1 MPICPVYFEEYLT
14 ENEYDEFKSKPS
26 LIEQGF
32 LWISNGRCDN
42 LGGLIHLGLHR
53 ASHDVIHYTTKA
65 ALTAY
70 YTIDTRIEESREKD
84 KEEVEE

>member
-1 MPICPVYFEEYLT
+1 MPICPIYFDEYLA
-14 ENEYDEFKSKPS
+14 ENESNEFNPNPS
-26 LIEQGF
+26 LIEQGI
-32 LWISNGRCDN
+32 LWVSNGRCDN
-42 LGGLIHLGLHR
+42 LGDLIHLSLHR
-53 ASHDVIHYTTKA
+53 VSHDVIHYTSKA